1 MPRRVLIPAG
11 LFLCLLAASL
21 KVPAQSNVSR
31 NTSLTPPSAPAPL
44 LSPEGYTDENGWA
57 WPGTEWKQVS
67 PESEGFSAE
76 RLEALRS
83 FLKTHQTD
91 SMMVISRGHVVFE
104 YGDSKLV
111 SKVASVRKSM
121 LSLLYAVELQKGL
134 KFNLDQTVEQLG
146 LEDKTPFIES
156 ERHAT
161 LQQLMMARSGIYIRS
176 GNDQQDKLSP
186 KRGSSYPGMRW
197 FYNNWDFDA
206 AGLAFEKIAHQDIF
220 DALRDD
226 LALPL
231 RFQDFDRSRQRKNYV
246 ENSTHFEYATYL
258 STRDMARL
266 GLLAISH
273 GMWGK
278 TLWAEPGFLDFSVY
292 PTTNFAGR
300 NEFKAEGWTGR
311 WGYGMLWWA
320 WEAPQY
326 PGNVWTGPYQG
337 AFSAMGA
344 NGQYITA
351 FPAYNLLVVHKVNID
366 QDPSRKVSEPTYM
379 TILDMVLDA
388 KCDKDCK

>member
-1 MPRRVLIPAG
+1 VLIPAG

-21 KVPAQSNVSR
+21 KVPAQNNVSR

-44 LSPEGYTDENGWA
+44 LSPEGYTDENGWT

-104 YGDSKLV
+104 YGDTKLV

-121 LSLLYAVELQKGL
+121 LSLLYAVEMQKGL

-156 ERHAT
+156 QRHAT

-186 KRGSSYPGMRW
+186 KRGSSYPGVRW

-231 RFQDFDRSRQRKNYV
+231 RFQDFDRSRQRKNYG

-292 PTTNFAGR
+292 PSTNFAGR

-320 WEAPQY
+320 WEVPMY
-326 PGNVWTGPYQG
+326 SGTVWTGPYQG

-366 QDPSRKVSEPTYM
+366 QDPSRKISEPTYM

-388 KCDKDCK
+388 KCDKSCK